1 MQALLPAEPTAY
13 PSETIQYWSH
23 LDLEIHCFLLKNLE
37 FSNLLLSYGINLRS
51 VCLPSFGQNYR
62 LQCERLFSDSFC
74 TCTVQGRKEVF
85 THTRLQSKQIAQQS
99 LQLCGQSRRLL
110 SLS

>member
-37 FSNLLLSYGINLRS
+37 FSNLLFSYGINLRS
-51 VCLPSFGQNYR
+51 VS
-62 LQCERLFSDSFC
+62 
-74 TCTVQGRKEVF
+74 T
-85 THTRLQSKQIAQQS
+85 
-99 LQLCGQSRRLL
+99 
-110 SLS
+110 